1 LLFFLLITALGNSG
15 ALLKSIT
22 MKRLLPIFSFAL
34 ILSAC
39 NTSVP
44 AEATKAVQTEQATP
58 SLDTVGLSAFQ
69 NWKAQNELA
78 QAEALNQPQQNTAET
93 PRPVRKQS
101 APAPKRVVTAP
112 KSKPISKPAPQPE
125 AKDEVAK
132 GEGSMNNESAG
143 EAKAEEK
150 KGWSKA
156 TKGAVIGGAAG
167 AAAGAILVKKNKA
180 AGAVIGGVVGAIGGH
195 VIGGKMDK
203 KDQQKSTPNE
213 N

>member
-1 LLFFLLITALGNSG
+1 
-15 ALLKSIT
+15 
-22 MKRLLPIFSFAL
+22 MKKLLPIFSFAL
-34 ILSAC
+34 VLTAC
-39 NTSVP
+39 NTTASK
-44 AEATKAVQTEQATP
+44 EAMDKTTTEQVATP

-69 NWKAQNELA
+69 SWKAQNELA
-78 QAEALNQPQQNTAET
+78 QAEALEAPQQNIAQAPKQAIQKRYSPAPKKVVYAPKAE
-93 PRPVRKQS
+93 PAPKS
-101 APAPKRVVTAP
+101 APAPDAKEETA
-112 KSKPISKPAPQPE
+112 
-125 AKDEVAK
+125 AK
-132 GEGSMNNESAG
+132 GGGTMSNESAG